1 VYWKNAM
8 FCVIGKGIDILGGG
22 GASGREKAVL
32 NTEGERERES
42 LGKNTLEGK
51 RKSHTFFKY

>member
-1 VYWKNAM
+1 MGDGGEEAYEKRT
-8 FCVIGKGIDILGGG
+8 KRKGGG
-22 GASGREKAVL
+22 GGVSGREKAVL

-51 RKSHTFFKY
+51 RKRHTFFKY